1 MLNLT
6 EAFGSWILDTNK
18 GLWFGVIVIFL
29 SLWVVGKAMFGTVTF
44 LSSRDFECAMAVPD
58 GLGTKCIEYHA
69 KRSK

>member
-18 GLWFGVIVIFL
+18 GLWFGV
-29 SLWVVGKAMFGTVTF
+29 TVTLLAGWIAF
-44 LSSRDFECAMAVPD
+44 KSVFGSVTILFGKDFECAMAVPD
-58 GLGTKCIEYHA
+58 GLGTKCVEYVQ

>member
-18 GLWFGVIVIFL
+18 GLWFGVIVPLLAGWIAFKSVFRSVTIL
-29 SLWVVGKAMFGTVTF
+29 FGK
-44 LSSRDFECAMAVPD
+44 DFECAMAVPD
-58 GLGTKCIEYHA
+58 GLGTNCVEYVQ

>member
-18 GLWFGVIVIFL
+18 GMWFGLIITLFSGWIIFK
-29 SLWVVGKAMFGTVTF
+29 SMFGSVTL
-44 LSSRDFECAMAVPD
+44 LSSKEFECALAVPD
-58 GLGTKCIEYHA
+58 GLGTKCVEYVQ

>member
-18 GLWFGVIVIFL
+18 GLWFGVIVTLLAGWIAFKSVFGSVTIL
-29 SLWVVGKAMFGTVTF
+29 FGK
-44 LSSRDFECAMAVPD
+44 DFECAMAVPD
-58 GLGTKCIEYHA
+58 GLGTKCVEYVQ